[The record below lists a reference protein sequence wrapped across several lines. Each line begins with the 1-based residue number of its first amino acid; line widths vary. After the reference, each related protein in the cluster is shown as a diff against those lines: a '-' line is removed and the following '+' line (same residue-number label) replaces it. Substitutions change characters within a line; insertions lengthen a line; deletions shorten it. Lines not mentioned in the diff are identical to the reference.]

1 MSKVVR
7 LIAAII
13 RLLGLINL
21 VDAILKKIME
31 RVNKMGQEEDAR
43 VETAKQNLKVADQKV
58 AAAKVELKEAQTA
71 KATADKGVADEPEEI
86 KDAKEKWIPGKK
98 VKNKETGEITQ
109 IKDYAD
115 KTSVLLDNGLLLAVG
130 SPEAEVWERV

>member
-1 MSKVVR
+1 
-7 LIAAII
+7 
-13 RLLGLINL
+13 
-21 VDAILKKIME
+21 
-31 RVNKMGQEEDAR
+31 DAR